1 MANGYPQADRWYY
14 LLFTQGGK
22 ICEKKQ
28 NPKDTSDQL
37 SQYNVILFYTVIF

>member
-22 ICEKKQ
+22 ICEKKT
-28 NPKDTSDQL
+28 KDTSDQL